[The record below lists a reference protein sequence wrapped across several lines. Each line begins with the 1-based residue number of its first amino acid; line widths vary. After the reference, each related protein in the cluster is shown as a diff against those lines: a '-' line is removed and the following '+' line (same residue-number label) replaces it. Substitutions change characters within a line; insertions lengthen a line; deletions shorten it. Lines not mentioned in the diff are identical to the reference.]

1 MKKPILLSFTVI
13 LLLTLTARSQEMGY
27 KTVDVGAEFQ
37 WYPDGTEYNLQFAF
51 NARTHHSILL
61 RGGYNH
67 SSPRRTFLHDGEEGN
82 GWSGSLGYRYYVGVM
97 PRRFYIGTRLEIWNM
112 KIHWSIPV
120 TESDTKLTIFQPSL
134 EAGYTFLINDLFFI
148 TPYVGGGPQVNLK
161 TEGSKVNYGEG
172 FNPIAGISAG
182 WRF

>member
-13 LLLTLTARSQEMGY
+13 LLSLAARSQEMGY

-37 WYPDGTEYNLQFAF
+37 WYPDGTAYNLEFAF
-51 NARTHHSILL
+51 NARMHHSILL
-61 RGGYNH
+61 RAGFN
-67 SSPRRTFLHDGEEGN
+67 SVPDKKTDLHDGEEGN
-82 GWSGSLGYRYYVGVM
+82 GWGGSVGYRYYVGVM
-97 PRRFYIGTRLEIWNM
+97 PKRFYIGTRLEIWNM
-112 KIHWSIPV
+112 KITWSIPV
-120 TESDTKLTIFQPSL
+120 TQSETKLTIFQPSL

-161 TEGSKVNYGEG
+161 TEGNKVNYGEG